1 VHAPSV
7 FFFFKLKMMLYS
19 TLARAGTSGKRALLP
34 STPTMS
40 STFFKRGI
48 LVVFDTMRRA
58 EVDCFEL
65 QKTCKLTFAASW
77 QTSSGGLRV
86 GPNSSGPKDKGFEKL
101 LPLYSTPMAGYQIE
115 GDETAA
121 LYVHALFAARDQK
134 LGILEANFVSLP
146 FRLLNLV
153 SNEGAQLAT
162 DLENGC
168 LHAAIADR
176 LPEPTVKAINDALGG
191 ANPKRAAELRAALSN
206 DDKGGASADPNV
218 GLAKRIWPKLRLI
231 LANATGAFDVYA
243 QRLQAG
249 IGQGTPIL
257 STILAASE
265 GLMGVALTPSTD
277 GQSSFCLVPRAMFF
291 EFQPLDENSVESRKE
306 SNAEQLVGGTL
317 LGHQLAVGQDY
328 ELVITNLGGLYR
340 YGN

>member
-1 VHAPSV
+1 
-7 FFFFKLKMMLYS
+7 ML
-19 TLARAGTSGKRALLP
+19 AQAGTSGKRALLP

-40 STFFKRGI
+40 STFFGRGI

-58 EVDCFEL
+58 DVNCFEL

-77 QTSSGGLRV
+77 QTSPGGLRV

-115 GDETAA
+115 GDEAAA
-121 LYVHALFAARDQK
+121 LYVHALFAARDSK

-153 SNEGAQLAT
+153 ANEGAQLAA
-162 DLENGC
+162 DLEQGC

-176 LPEPTVKAINDALGG
+176 LPEATVKAINEALGG
-191 ANPKRAAELRAALSN
+191 ANPKRAAQLRVALSN
-206 DDKGGASADPNV
+206 PSENGGGGDAAADPLV
-218 GLAKRIWPKLRLI
+218 GLAKRIWPNLRLI
-231 LANATGAFDVYA
+231 LANATGAFEVYA

-249 IGQGTPIL
+249 ICQGTPIL

-265 GLMGVALTPSTD
+265 GLMGIALTPSID
-277 GQSSFCLVPRAMFF
+277 GKSSFCLVPRAMFF
-291 EFQPLDENSVESRKE
+291 EFMPLATSGDKTRKE
-306 SNAEQLVGGTL
+306 GELVGGTL
-317 LGHQLAVGQDY
+317 LGHQLAVGDDY

-340 YGN
+340 YES